1 MRLDFTTII
10 MREGD
15 FLEKKKQRA
24 VCDDAVLCASRRR
37 EKREAMKNLYFYY
50 YLNGPKASTSL
61 REVSIALL
69 SFISVV
75 LLQHHIS
82 TLIDMNWG
90 SGVGERIG
98 GGIESELDL
107 GSHCRSMRETRE
119 TVNFRSTM
127 EIFFLR
133 LNCWMKCDYR
143 VCCICKNRSRSCALT
158 LEISLIKFK
167 VLLVSHQIDL
177 RSFSACVLIL
187 ISN

>member
-1 MRLDFTTII
+1 MWWCCVVCETTK
-10 MREGD
+10 G
-15 FLEKKKQRA
+15 
-24 VCDDAVLCASRRR
+24 
-37 EKREAMKNLYFYY
+37 KREAMKNLYFYY

-82 TLIDMNWG
+82 SLIDMNWG
-90 SGVGERIG
+90 SGVGEWIG

-107 GSHCRSMRETRE
+107 GSDCRSMRETRE

-127 EIFFLR
+127 EIFFRR
-133 LNCWMKCDYR
+133 LNCWLECDYR
-143 VCCICKNRSRSCALT
+143 VCVCKKRSRSCALT